1 MNDCIFCKIVAG
13 EIPSYKIWEDNN
25 WYAFLTINP
34 HTPGHTLVIPKQHID
49 YFFDMGEELLSEVL
63 VKAHPI
69 AGAIKQAFKPKS
81 GKVGV
86 VVAGL
91 EVPHAHLHLISMDDT
106 NDLDFGNAKKATTEE
121 LAAAHQQLMSALS

>member
-13 EIPSYKIWEDNN
+13 EIPSYKVWEDDK

-34 HTPGHTLVIPKQHID
+34 HTPGHTLIIPKQHVD
-49 YFFDMGEELLSEVL
+49 YFFDLSEELLSEVL
-63 VKAHPI
+63 VKATPI
-69 AGAIKQAFKPKS
+69 AGAIKQAFKPES

-91 EVPHAHLHLISMDDT
+91 EVPHAHLHLISMDNT
-106 NDLDFGNAKKATTEE
+106 NDLDFGNAKKATPEE
-121 LAAAHQQLMSALS
+121 LAAAHQQLMNTLS